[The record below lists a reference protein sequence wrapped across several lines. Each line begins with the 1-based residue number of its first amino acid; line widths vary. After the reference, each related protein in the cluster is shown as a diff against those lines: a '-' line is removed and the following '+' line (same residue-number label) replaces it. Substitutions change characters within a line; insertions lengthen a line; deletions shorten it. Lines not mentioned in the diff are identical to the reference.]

1 MVKLTVGHEGL
12 KDDQQVEK
20 LSRLFLLPRGRTY
33 MDIQS
38 SAAGL
43 KFRGFDKYPFFL
55 FSMVASIFLF
65 AGISYAAHPLIT
77 DDTGTQSKGKFQLE
91 VNGGYGHDKD
101 DEGGITKT
109 TQIAATLTYGISDP
123 VDVILGLPYQHARI
137 EASKGVTKGDGISDM
152 SLEMKWRFYEKDGLS
167 FALKPGVTFPTGDEE
182 KGLGSGRVTYHLF
195 FIGTKEIKPW
205 AFYLN
210 LGYIRN
216 ENNVDE
222 KKNLWHASFASTVEV
237 VKDLKLVGDIGTETG
252 TARNLNT
259 PAAFILGGVIY
270 SLVENF
276 DIDFGIKGGLSKPEA
291 DYSLLAGITW
301 RF

>member
-1 MVKLTVGHEGL
+1 MN
-12 KDDQQVEK
+12 
-20 LSRLFLLPRGRTY
+20 F
-33 MDIQS
+33 QS

-43 KFRGFDKYPFFL
+43 KFRGFGKYPFFL
-55 FSMVASIFLF
+55 SSMFVSIFLF

-77 DDTGTQSKGKFQLE
+77 DDAGTQGKGKFQLE

-101 DEGGITKT
+101 DDGVTNKITE
-109 TQIAATLTYGISDP
+109 IAATLSYGISDP
-123 VDVILGLPYQHARI
+123 IDIILGFPYQHARI
-137 EASKGVTKGDGISDM
+137 EDSGTVIKGDGTSDM
-152 SLEMKWRFYEKDGLS
+152 SLEMKWRFYERDGLS

-182 KGLGSGRVTYHLF
+182 KGLGSGRLTYHFF

-205 AFYLN
+205 AFHLN

-222 KKNLWHASFASTVEV
+222 KKNLWHASFASSVEV
-237 VKDLKLVGDIGTETG
+237 VRGLSLVGDIGAETG
-252 TARNLNT
+252 TAGNLNT
-259 PAAFILGGVIY
+259 PAAFILCGVIY